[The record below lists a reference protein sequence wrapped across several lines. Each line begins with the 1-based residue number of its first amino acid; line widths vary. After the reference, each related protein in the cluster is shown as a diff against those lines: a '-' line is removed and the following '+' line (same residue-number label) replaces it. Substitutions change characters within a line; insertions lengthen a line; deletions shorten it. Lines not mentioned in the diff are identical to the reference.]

1 MTNFEM
7 LYEGAME
14 NGSVVVDLWFFNRLE
29 RFAVVLVHG
38 DDDKAH
44 WYFRDT
50 ADHVITEQ
58 DARNLIDVYEIG
70 YLNF

>member
-1 MTNFEM
+1 MTSFET
-7 LYEGAME
+7 LYEAAME
-14 NGSVVVDLWFFNRLE
+14 NGSVVLNLWFFNSRE
-29 RFAVVLVHG
+29 QFAIVLVHG

-50 ADHVITEQ
+50 AEHVITEA
-58 DARNLIDVYEIG
+58 DARNLVDVYEIG